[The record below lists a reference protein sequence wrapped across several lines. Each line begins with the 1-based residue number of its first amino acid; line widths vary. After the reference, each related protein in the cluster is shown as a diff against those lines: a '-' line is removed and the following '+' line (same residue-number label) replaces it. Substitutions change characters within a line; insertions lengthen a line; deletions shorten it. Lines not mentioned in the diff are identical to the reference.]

1 MSQAERKQQTR
12 EVNIRLAMPS
22 DAEGI
27 SRVIEEAFTPFRENY
42 TDEAFVVVT
51 PRPDVVVERFDE
63 GPMWVAEVDGEIE
76 GTVSLMAEPEGF
88 YIRSMA
94 VSPRAQRLGIG
105 HKLLDALHQ
114 HVAGGDI
121 KRIFLYTTYFTP
133 GAKDMY
139 AKHGY
144 AYVRDTEPD
153 EWYGVPGL
161 EMEKFIA

>member
-1 MSQAERKQQTR
+1 MLQAERKQQTR
-12 EVNIRLAMPS
+12 DASVRLATPA

-27 SRVIEEAFTPFRENY
+27 SRVLKEAFTVVRENY
-42 TDEAFVVVT
+42 TDEAFEVVT
-51 PRPDVVVERFDE
+51 PKSDIIVQRFEE
-63 GPMWVAEVDGEIE
+63 GPMWVGEVDCEIV
-76 GTVSLMAEPEGF
+76 GTVSLTTEPEGF

-94 VSPRAQRLGIG
+94 VSPRAQRMGVG
-105 HKLLDALHQ
+105 HKLLDALHE
-114 HVAGGDI
+114 HVQGSEI
-121 KRIFLYTTYFTP
+121 KRVFLYTTYFTA

-144 AYVRDTEPD
+144 TFVRDTGPE